1 MVRAL
6 EPMNATSA
14 RMSASARRAAS
25 PTTACVMARTWPPS
39 SCSSMYG
46 APASVRALGSELV
59 TTDQWRS
66 SGKAAMSS
74 ASASVVVPASRKTP
88 PPDDGR

>member
-1 MVRAL
+1 
-6 EPMNATSA
+6 
-14 RMSASARRAAS
+14 
-25 PTTACVMARTWPPS
+25 
-39 SCSSMYG
+39 MYG